1 MTRHFLSSDD
11 FTPAEQAAAI
21 RRAAELKKRRREPA
35 RSLEGLSVAMI
46 FEKPSTRTR
55 VSFEVAV
62 GELGGHPVVLK
73 PDEVQLGRGETIADT
88 ARILSRFCDAIV
100 IRTFGQERLTELA
113 AAASVPVVNGLSD
126 QEHPCQALADVMTIG
141 ERFGELAPVRLCYLG
156 DGNNVCHSLLLAG
169 AKAGLARLD
178 VASPPGYEPDPAVVV
193 RARSIGEES
202 GTVIAV
208 SNEPAAAAR
217 GAHVLYTDVWASM
230 GQETEREERLGRFR
244 GFAVS
249 SAVMAD
255 AAPGAIAMHCLPAHR
270 GEEITG
276 EVLDGPRS
284 IAFQEAG
291 NRMHAQKA
299 LLEWLMRSGSERRGT
314 HGKRKPRIE
323 KRTTKRR
330 PSSR

>member
-11 FTPAEQAAAI
+11 LAPAEQAAVI
-21 RRAAELKKRRREPA
+21 RRALDLKKRRREQA

-141 ERFGELAPVRLCYLG
+141 ERFGDLAPVRLCYLG

-169 AKAGLARLD
+169 AKAGLARVD
-178 VASPPGYEPDPAVVV
+178 VASPPGYEPDPATVA
-193 RARSIGEES
+193 RARSIGEET
-202 GTVIAV
+202 GTEIAV
-208 SNEPAAAAR
+208 SNEPAAAR
-217 GAHVLYTDVWASM
+217 GADVLYTDVWASM
-230 GQETEREERLGRFR
+230 GREAERVDRLGRFR

-249 SAVMAD
+249 SAIMAD

-270 GEEITG
+270 GEEIDA
-276 EVLDGPRS
+276 EVIDGPAS
-284 IAFQEAG
+284 AAWDQAE
-291 NRMHAQKA
+291 NRLHTAKA
-299 LLEWLMRSGSERRGT
+299 VLEWVL
-314 HGKRKPRIE
+314 
-323 KRTTKRR
+323 
-330 PSSR
+330 SS

>member
-11 FTPAEQAAAI
+11 FTPAEQAAVI
-21 RRAAELKKRRREPA
+21 RRAAELKKRRREHA

-126 QEHPCQALADVMTIG
+126 QEHPCQALADVMTMG
-141 ERFGELAPVRLCYLG
+141 ERFGDLAPVRLCYLG

-193 RARSIGEES
+193 RARSIGAET

-217 GAHVLYTDVWASM
+217 GAHVLYTDVWVGM
-230 GQETEREERLGRFR
+230 GEEAEREERLGRFR

-249 SAVMAD
+249 SSIMAD

-270 GEEITG
+270 GEEIDA
-276 EVLDGPRS
+276 EVIDGPAS
-284 IAFQEAG
+284 AVWDQAE
-291 NRMHAQKA
+291 NRLHTAKA
-299 LLEWLMRSGSERRGT
+299 VLEWVL
-314 HGKRKPRIE
+314 
-323 KRTTKRR
+323 
-330 PSSR
+330 SS